1 MSENTCRITI
11 LGCGDSAGVP
21 RIGGDW
27 GACDPANPKNRR
39 TRASV
44 MVQSDTTTLV
54 VDTGPDFCIQL
65 TREGIQKVD
74 AVLYTHAHSDHV
86 AGMDDLKVL
95 SAKAGGKIPIYTDA
109 VTVKELQRRFGYLFE
124 QKSEFYPAVVE
135 SRIFDESSMGQSQ
148 RIGDIDVIP
157 FVQDHGQGNRSLG
170 FRFGDVGYSTD
181 MRGLDEAALSVLK
194 GVRVWIADCA
204 DYSRGHG
211 TLHATLPI
219 VQQLNSVIG
228 APQVYLTHLKV
239 FDDYERMSADLPT
252 GYAPAYDGML
262 VDYVKK

>member
-1 MSENTCRITI
+1 MSDNAHRITI

-27 GACDPANPKNRR
+27 GACDPANSKNRR
-39 TRASV
+39 TRASI
-44 MVQSDTTTLV
+44 MVQSETTTLV
-54 VDTGPDFCIQL
+54 IDTGPDFCAQL
-65 TREGIQKVD
+65 TREGIQKVN
-74 AVLYTHAHSDHV
+74 ALLYTHAHSDHV
-86 AGMDDLKVL
+86 AGMDDVKIL
-95 SAKAGGKIPIYTDA
+95 SATAGGKIPVYADA
-109 VTVKELQRRFGYLFE
+109 ITVKEVQRRFGYLFE
-124 QKSEFYPAVVE
+124 QTSEFYPAVVE
-135 SRIFDESSMGQSQ
+135 ARVLAESSMGQSQ

-211 TLHATLPI
+211 TLDRK
-219 VQQLNSVIG
+219 SV
-228 APQVYLTHLKV
+228 V
-239 FDDYERMSADLPT
+239 
-252 GYAPAYDGML
+252 
-262 VDYVKK
+262 